1 MAAGKAIPKAYQ
13 EFLCAYQKAYESE
26 RKYQKALQN
35 WKEQHDVYDRIFM
48 TYFESQ
54 AAWLAKDLKDD
65 MPCPVCGSTVHP
77 HIAVLSKENVTKES
91 LEQAEDKERQAKE
104 QEDQCNKAYVAA
116 LQDCKN
122 RISLLLEQIE
132 IWDPDSAWL
141 LAYQKLIRICQYP
154 IRTIFCQGSAC
165 I

>member
-1 MAAGKAIPKAYQ
+1 
-13 EFLCAYQKAYESE
+13 
-26 RKYQKALQN
+26 
-35 WKEQHDVYDRIFM
+35 M

-91 LEQAEDKERQAKE
+91 LEQAEDKERQAKG
-104 QEDQCNKAYVAA
+104 QEDQCNKDYVAA

-122 RISLLLEQIE
+122 RIGLLLEQIA
-132 IWDPDSAWL
+132 IWDPRQCMAFGLPKSL
-141 LAYQKLIRICQYP
+141 SGYVSIQSGQS
-154 IRTIFCQGSAC
+154 FCQGSAC